1 MISSNDPFYSQE
13 VLILDEFD
21 KNRWRNRIHE
31 MMFVSFRLLFNTGV
45 SFGFTLE
52 GENTYLVFFF
62 CFLDRAFFNYEE
74 NNQQNALIVSL
85 INLLIYNYS
94 NMFRP
99 LS

>member
-1 MISSNDPFYSQE
+1 MGKRCDQSVCIWS
-13 VLILDEFD
+13 LIFKKPAEY
-21 KNRWRNRIHE
+21 RNFAKT
-31 MMFVSFRLLFNTGV
+31 FVTFEILLV
-45 SFGFTLE
+45 ERCTLKC
-52 GENTYLVFFF
+52 NFI
-62 CFLDRAFFNYEE
+62 YEE